1 MRYRLSI
8 KILFWFS
15 LFIIAIIATNFLFLY
30 QLHRIDK
37 PLREDLPAD
46 IKNIKKAERLDH
58 LAQLVRY
65 YDEVLTQSARNYA
78 FTAEQKWKS
87 RYQNIEPKLNKA
99 IKEAIA
105 KGSREDKKFFK
116 SIDQA
121 NKILVR
127 LEYQAIEL
135 TDQGNQEAAI
145 SILES
150 SQYEKNKDKYQAGF
164 GQYLKRRQREH
175 KQALTFS
182 GKDVDITINTLDKM
196 VKQSFYFF
204 IFSLF
209 FIVVVSFLFGLF
221 LKLNVSQPLARLA
234 NLIKVSGR
242 KGKRGDSLGDSS
254 GLIKR
259 KDEIGELAVTFQ
271 KMWQDLEETTVSR
284 ERLAKEVELHKKSK
298 EKIARLNMILRS
310 ISEINQML
318 INLDNRKTLISQT
331 CQELINIRGYRSA
344 WIVLFNDQG
353 KYLDAASAGLG
364 DQFNLF
370 KNNIKTGSIPRCLD
384 RICNERK
391 LFQIDKPYQTCKD
404 CPLYGYHQDV
414 KTVVTCLQLEGSV
427 YGALT
432 VVVPKNIEI
441 DSQELSLLKE
451 ISGDIS
457 LGLHHLGIEE
467 KRKLAEDRFKRSQV
481 RFKALFELSKDAI
494 MTLDL
499 ESLRFNDAN
508 QATLEMFKIENRE
521 DIFSLGPGDLSA
533 AEQPDGSDSKQK
545 AKEMIKKA
553 KSQGTVI
560 FEWVYQRTDGTIFPA
575 RVRLTK
581 MEIDGKSIMQAIVRD
596 ISDQKDVENKL
607 KERVKE
613 FGCLFNLAK
622 IVEELNASL
631 EGILAKTVEIIPP
644 AFQYPGSASAR
655 LKYKG
660 NEYRTNNFK
669 KSNCRIGADI
679 YSAGDKVGFLEV
691 FYSQSI
697 EIQKGECPFLKEEEV
712 LVKLIAE
719 RLGKLIERKKSET
732 LLKEAE
738 DKFRTLV
745 NNVPGVI
752 YRCANDPAW
761 TMDYISGEIKDLS
774 GYPASDFINNKVRS
788 YASIIYKQ
796 DKDKVDEVI
805 QNALEKRTTYRLEY
819 RIVDKNSNIKWVG
832 ERGQGVYNQAGE
844 LIWLDGMVFDITLQ
858 KKARQE
864 LKRAIKLKSDFLS
877 TVSHELRT
885 PLAAIK
891 EGINI
896 VYDQSAG
903 KINKEQK
910 DFLEISK
917 RNVDRLARLINDV
930 LDVQKL
936 GSGKMEFN
944 FKKSNINSILKEVF
958 ETMKPHAAKKQLQ
971 FKLNLDQNIP
981 KIEIDQ
987 DKIIQVVTNLV
998 SNAIKFTEKG
1008 SIAINS
1014 LLEKNGV
1021 KVWVEDTGPGIKKED
1036 IPKLF
1041 NTFQQLQTGKGR
1053 KTGGTGLGLAISK
1066 DIINKHRGKIWV
1078 ESELGRGSKFIFLL
1092 PIKERR
1098 A

>member
-1 MRYRLSI
+1 MKQRLSRN
-8 KILFWFS
+8 ILIWFL
-15 LFIIAIIATNFLFLY
+15 LFAIVIIASNLLSLY
-30 QLHRIDK
+30 QLQRIDK
-37 PLREDLPAD
+37 PINTKLPKDVQDLKETARID
-46 IKNIKKAERLDH
+46 N
-58 LAQLVRY
+58 LVYLIRY
-65 YDEVLTQSARNYA
+65 YDEVLTQSARNYV
-78 FTAEQKWKS
+78 FTGAKKWRQ
-87 RYQNIEPKLNKA
+87 RYERVEPRLDQV

-105 KGSREDKKFFK
+105 KGDKADKESFK
-116 SIDQA
+116 LINNA
-121 NKILVR
+121 NKTLIS
-127 LEYQAIEL
+127 LEQRALKFAERN
-135 TDQGNQEAAI
+135 NQEKAI

-150 SQYEKNKDKYQAGF
+150 KEYQRNKARYQAGF
-164 GQYLKRRQREH
+164 DNYRKHREG
-175 KQALTFS
+175 KYQKALAAS
-182 GKDVDITINTLDKM
+182 SKDLTKTINLLNRITT
-196 VKQSFYFF
+196 QSFYFLLVSSFF
-204 IFSLF
+204 IFL
-209 FIVVVSFLFGLF
+209 VLLLFGLF
-221 LKLNVSQPLARLA
+221 LRNTFSKPLNKLVNA
-234 NLIKVSGR
+234 IKKSG
-242 KGKRGDSLGDSS
+242 KQGKPVEFSS
-254 GLIKR
+254 ELRKR

-284 ERLAKEVELHKKSK
+284 EILAKEVELHKKSK
-298 EKIARLNMILRS
+298 KKIARLNMILRS

-318 INLDNRKTLISQT
+318 INLDDRKTLISQT
-331 CQELINIRGYRSA
+331 CQELISIRGYRSA

-391 LFQIDKPYQTCKD
+391 LFQIDKPHQTCKD

-441 DSQELSLLKE
+441 DSQELSLLRE

-467 KRKLAEDRFKRSQV
+467 KRKLTEDELKKSQI

-508 QATLEMFKIENRE
+508 QATLEMFQIKNKEVL
-521 DIFSLGPGDLSA
+521 FSLSPSELSPSR
-533 AEQPDGSDSKQK
+533 QPDGLESGTKSKNMIEK
-545 AKEMIKKA
+545 AKN
-553 KSQGTVI
+553 QGTVI
-560 FEWVYQRTDGTIFPA
+560 FEWVHQRTDGTIFPA

-581 MEIDGKSIMQAIVRD
+581 MEIGGKSIMQAMVRD
-596 ISDQKDVENKL
+596 VSEQKDAENKL

-622 IVEELNASL
+622 IVEEVNASL

-644 AFQYPGSASAR
+644 ALQYPGSASAR

-669 KSNCRIGADI
+669 KSNCKIGADI
-679 YSAGDKVGFLEV
+679 YSAGEKVGFLEA

-697 EIQKGECPFLKEEEV
+697 ESQKGKCPFLKEEKV

-719 RLGKLIERKKSET
+719 RLGNVIERKKAEN

-745 NNVPGVI
+745 DNVPGVI

-761 TMDYISGEIKDLS
+761 TMDYISDEIKDLS

-796 DKDKVDEVI
+796 DKDKVNKVI
-805 QNALEKRTTYRLEY
+805 QNALEKRTTYRIEY
-819 RIVDKNSNIKWVG
+819 RIIDKNNDIKWVG

-844 LIWLDGMVFDITLQ
+844 LIRLDGMIFDVTLQ
-858 KKARQE
+858 KEARQE

-910 DFLEISK
+910 GFLKISK

-930 LDVQKL
+930 LDIQKL
-936 GSGKMEFN
+936 ESGKMEFS
-944 FKKSNINSILKEVF
+944 FEKSDINSIIKEVF
-958 ETMKPHAAKKQLQ
+958 ETMKSHAAKKRLQ

-981 KIEIDQ
+981 KIKIDQ
-987 DKIIQVVTNLV
+987 DKLIQVVTNLV
-998 SNAIKFTEKG
+998 SNAIKFTEQG

-1041 NTFQQLQTGKGR
+1041 KNFQQLQTGKGR

-1066 DIINKHRGKIWV
+1066 DIIDKHRGKIWV